1 MQVQVTN
8 DTMHDIVLPGRTV
21 LGSLE
26 LIRSVTPIE
35 VKLKENVDEK
45 RADMNFGMEKQRTSQ
60 TKDPC
65 HSTVNSENE
74 QFIPEVDLST
84 LTPEQQTLVKKML
97 YEERDTFAID
107 DDDIGCIKDLKMEIN
122 LTDRQPVQKNYA
134 SIPRPLYPEVKHYL
148 EDLLNKNF
156 IKRSKSP
163 YSSSVVCVRKK
174 DGTMRLCVDYRALN
188 KKTIQDR
195 HPIPRIQE
203 TLDNLGGNSWFS
215 TLDQGKAYHQGF
227 VSPDSQP
234 FTAFV
239 TPWGL
244 YEWVR
249 IPFGLTNAPASFQR
263 FMEGCLGDLPD
274 QICIPYLDDIII
286 FSKSFEEHVEHV
298 RLVLQKL
305 QQHGVKLKPG
315 KCRLF
320 KRQVSFLGRKVS
332 EKGYN
337 IDPKATEAVILLKS
351 KIPRTVGEVRRVI
364 GLLGV
369 YRRHIKD
376 FSKIAKP
383 IYELLEG
390 KVNTNQNSWKNGQL
404 PSNHPIQWS
413 MKHQTALNTL
423 IDCVT
428 SPPILAY
435 PDYSSPYVVHTDA
448 SQNGLGAVLYQR
460 QGGTL
465 RVIAY
470 ASRTLTQAEKNYHLH
485 AGKLEFLA
493 LKWAVSEQFRDYLYY
508 APSFIVYTDNNP
520 LTYILSTAKLNAT
533 GLRWVGELAD
543 FNFEIKY
550 RPGKVN
556 IDADSLS
563 RIPADFERFMDSCS
577 ETVSNPEFNAA
588 VSQISSV
595 SNGDSPWITSVT
607 DQAEALETDK
617 LFLPEREN
625 TIQFKQTEI
634 ARAQREDP
642 TTSRVQWYVR
652 SRKKPTLEERQQ
664 ETPELKKYLR
674 EWHNLMIDRKTGIL
688 YRGQQ
693 LVLPTKYRSLVF
705 RELHEKMGH
714 LGPERVFNL
723 ARERFYW
730 PGMKND
736 IEHFITHVCSC
747 VKQRKPTFTN
757 REPLHSISTSAPF
770 ELVSIDFVHL
780 ERSSGGFEYIFNNY

>member
-1 MQVQVTN
+1 
-8 DTMHDIVLPGRTV
+8 
-21 LGSLE
+21 
-26 LIRSVTPIE
+26 
-35 VKLKENVDEK
+35 
-45 RADMNFGMEKQRTSQ
+45 
-60 TKDPC
+60 
-65 HSTVNSENE
+65 
-74 QFIPEVDLST
+74 
-84 LTPEQQTLVKKML
+84 
-97 YEERDTFAID
+97 
-107 DDDIGCIKDLKMEIN
+107 MEIN
-122 LTDRQPVQKNYA
+122 LADRQPVQKNYA

-156 IKRSKSP
+156 IRRSKSP

-195 HPIPRIQE
+195 YPIPRIQE
-203 TLDNLGGNSWFS
+203 TLDNLEGNSWFS
-215 TLDQGKAYHQGF
+215 TLDQGKSYHQGF

-239 TPWGL
+239 TPWEL

-249 IPFGLTNAPASFQR
+249 IPFGLTNAPASLQR
-263 FMEGCLGDLPD
+263 FMEGCLGDLRD
-274 QICIPYLDDIII
+274 QICIPPYLDDIII

-320 KRQVSFLGRKVS
+320 KRQVSFLGRIVS

-390 KVNTNQNSWKNGQL
+390 KVNTNQNSRKNGQL

-413 MKHQTALNTL
+413 IKHQTALNTL

-470 ASRTLTQAEKNYHLH
+470 DH
-485 AGKLEFLA
+485 A
-493 LKWAVSEQFRDYLYY
+493 
-508 APSFIVYTDNNP
+508 
-520 LTYILSTAKLNAT
+520 
-533 GLRWVGELAD
+533 
-543 FNFEIKY
+543 
-550 RPGKVN
+550 
-556 IDADSLS
+556 
-563 RIPADFERFMDSCS
+563 
-577 ETVSNPEFNAA
+577 
-588 VSQISSV
+588 
-595 SNGDSPWITSVT
+595 
-607 DQAEALETDK
+607 
-617 LFLPEREN
+617 
-625 TIQFKQTEI
+625 
-634 ARAQREDP
+634 
-642 TTSRVQWYVR
+642 
-652 SRKKPTLEERQQ
+652 
-664 ETPELKKYLR
+664 
-674 EWHNLMIDRKTGIL
+674 H
-688 YRGQQ
+688 
-693 LVLPTKYRSLVF
+693 
-705 RELHEKMGH
+705 
-714 LGPERVFNL
+714 
-723 ARERFYW
+723 
-730 PGMKND
+730 
-736 IEHFITHVCSC
+736 
-747 VKQRKPTFTN
+747 
-757 REPLHSISTSAPF
+757 
-770 ELVSIDFVHL
+770 
-780 ERSSGGFEYIFNNY
+780 